1 MSSRH
6 RRIRSLI
13 MFTVE
18 HESDFTIVTTL
29 DQSASFADVE
39 VIFDAEDVVI
49 RQYNED
55 MECYDLINLSY
66 QQFKDI
72 YASMTKTAGAYYAE

>member
-1 MSSRH
+1 
-6 RRIRSLI
+6 